1 MKIETEIQEDHQ
13 AKLTVEVES
22 ELMDDMKK
30 RAARKIARRVKIPGF
45 RPGKAPYQV
54 IVRQVG
60 EGAVVEEA
68 LELLVDDIYPKV
80 LEEAKINPYGPGSLE
95 KVDSLEH
102 PVLEFLV
109 PLEAEVT
116 LGDYR
121 SLRRTYEPVEIT
133 EEDID
138 DVLQNLRERQALIEP
153 VERPAHQGDL
163 VTVRVS
169 ATRKTVEED
178 QDPILIRERSIPIIV
193 RSAGILKSTEDE
205 SEKTDD
211 DQDTEEWP
219 FPGFSNY
226 LVGMSANDE
235 KSVDY
240 TYPEDS
246 EIEGFRGIEAAFN
259 FTVETVKA
267 RSLPELDDDFV
278 SSLGDY
284 ENLEAFRSA
293 IRTSLEE
300 QAEQRY
306 NESYDEQILDSAIE
320 QTDYKYPPQMLEDE
334 IDNIVK
340 DLTRRLE
347 QQGLDMDL
355 YLKTRDLD
363 MDGLREEM
371 KPAAEKR
378 LKRDLFLFELAQAEK
393 LNVKEEELETETS
406 STVDYLSRILPDKE
420 ARKLSKKDVYSNLV
434 GNIMVDLLSRKAMD
448 RFRAIC
454 KGELN
459 IASESEEDASEE
471 ETSTEESEIENQVVE
486 EATSTDDVEKQ
497 TQDKIGDDNGEEVKS
512 THMVDNENEDKESLE
527 EEVHSSEG

>member
-22 ELMDDMKK
+22 ELMDDMKR

-54 IVRQVG
+54 IIRQVG

-68 LELLVDDIYPKV
+68 LEMLVDDIYPKA
-80 LEEAKINPYGPGSLE
+80 LEEAKINPYGPGTLE
-95 KVDSLEH
+95 KVDSPDH
-102 PVLEFLV
+102 PILEFVV

-121 SLRRTYEPVEIT
+121 SLHRPYEPVEVT

-138 DVLQNLRERQALIEP
+138 DVIQNLRERQALIEP
-153 VERPAHQGDL
+153 VERPANQGDL
-163 VTVRVS
+163 VTTRIS
-169 ATRKTVEED
+169 ATRKNIEED
-178 QDPILIRERSIPIIV
+178 QDPVLIRERSVPIVV
-193 RSAGILKSTEDE
+193 REAGILKSSETE
-205 SEKTDD
+205 SEDADNEKDP
-211 DQDTEEWP
+211 EEWP

-226 LVGMSANDE
+226 LVGMSANEE
-235 KSVDY
+235 KTVDY

-246 EIEGFRGIEAAFN
+246 EIEGFRGIEAVFN
-259 FTVETVKA
+259 ITVETVKS
-267 RSLPELDDDFV
+267 RNLPDLDDDFV

-284 ENLEAFRSA
+284 ENLEALRSA
-293 IRTSLEE
+293 IRTSLKD

-320 QTDYKYPPQMLEDE
+320 QTKYKYPPQMLEDE

-340 DLTRRLE
+340 DVTRNLE

-363 MDGLREEM
+363 MDGLREEL
-371 KPAAEKR
+371 KPTAEKR
-378 LKRDLFLFELAQAEK
+378 LKRDLFLFEMAQAEK
-393 LNVKEEELETETS
+393 LSVEEEELETEAS
-406 STVDYLSRILPDKE
+406 STMDYLTRVLPDKE
-420 ARKLSKKDVYSNLV
+420 ARKLAKKDVYSNLV

-454 KGELN
+454 KGEL
-459 IASESEEDASEE
+459 EPEED
-471 ETSTEESEIENQVVE
+471 TSTEESETEDQVDQV
-486 EATSTDDVEKQ
+486 K
-497 TQDKIGDDNGEEVKS
+497 EEVAS
-512 THMVDNENEDKESLE
+512 TEDVDAENETKESLDE
-527 EEVHSSEG
+527 EIQPTEG